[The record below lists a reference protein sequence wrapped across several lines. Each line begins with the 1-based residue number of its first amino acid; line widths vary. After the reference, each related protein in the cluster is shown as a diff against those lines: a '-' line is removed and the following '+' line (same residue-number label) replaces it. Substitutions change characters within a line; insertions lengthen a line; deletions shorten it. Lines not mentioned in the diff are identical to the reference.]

1 MISDNIIYFFYD
13 LGGTWEGRQKIK
25 KAIFFFGG
33 GRLVPP
39 FAPSQSDSVTNR
51 LAGNR
56 GGGCSEPQSTMIS
69 RELASLHDDSH
80 IRHTPYFLIE

>member
-51 LAGNR
+51 LGKSWR
-56 GGGCSEPQSTMIS
+56 GMLRATEH
-69 RELASLHDDSH
+69 HD
-80 IRHTPYFLIE
+80 IEGTGIFA

>member
-33 GRLVPP
+33 GAGWFHPSPP
-39 FAPSQSDSVTNR
+39 ASPTQSLTDS
-51 LAGNR
+51 GNR